1 MRRGTWKKSLLDD
14 PVASANGHGKKRR
27 RRAGSD
33 EEDEEAEEDNEDRS
47 TLHDP
52 GALVP
57 EKVTHPLFCY
67 KDEKPFSLAN
77 SHRWV

>member
-1 MRRGTWKKSLLDD
+1 MQKMRKGTWKKSLTDD
-14 PVASANGHGKKRR
+14 PVAGANGHGKKKR

-33 EEDEEAEEDNEDRS
+33 DEDEEAEEDNEDRS

-57 EKVTHPLFCY
+57 EKV
-67 KDEKPFSLAN
+67 SLIK
-77 SHRWV
+77 VC